1 MPTRLRS
8 SRTYRRR
15 PDDPEQESRFDRRLG
30 EILYFAT
37 DVFYEKGYEGAS
49 MRDLSRA
56 SGMSLAGLYYYF
68 ESKEKLLYL
77 IQKHTFSTIMQMLR
91 DQLQTVQDPEER
103 VRIFIRN
110 HLAYFLA
117 NLKAMKVLSHEDEAL
132 AGPLGQEIKDM
143 KREYYQ
149 LCRGLVDDFKRDR
162 GLPTDRVSA
171 RIAVL
176 SLFGMMNWIYTWHDP
191 RRDVQAA
198 DLAEQMSEL
207 FLRGLLGTSQPRAK
221 NASKQG
227 SVGNSAIAKSP
238 GRKQRSA
245 TSTT

>member
-1 MPTRLRS
+1 MPTRPRN
-8 SRTYRRR
+8 RAFRRKA
-15 PDDPEQESRFDRRLG
+15 DGDQEESRFDRRLG

-37 DVFYEKGYEGAS
+37 DVFYDKGYEGAS
-49 MRDLSRA
+49 MRDLSRV
-56 SGMSLAGLYYYF
+56 SSMSLAGLYYYF

-91 DQLQTVQDPEER
+91 EQLQVMSDPEQR
-103 VRIFIRN
+103 IRIFIRN

-117 NLKAMKVLSHEDEAL
+117 NMKAMKVLSHEDEAL
-132 AGPLGQEIKDM
+132 SGPLGQEIKDM

-149 LCRGLVDDFKRDR
+149 LCRGLVDDFKRER
-162 GLPTDRVSA
+162 GLPTDRISA

-198 DLAEQMSEL
+198 DLAEQISEI
-207 FLRGLLGTSQPRAK
+207 FLRGLIGVTQPRGK
-221 NASKQG
+221 NTSRQG
-227 SVGNSAIAKSP
+227 SVGNSANQKSSA
-238 GRKQRSA
+238 RKQRSA
-245 TSTT
+245 SSTI

>member
-1 MPTRLRS
+1 MATRS
-8 SRTYRRR
+8 GSRASRRR
-15 PDDPEQESRFDRRLG
+15 FDDPGQESRFDRRLA

-37 DVFYEKGYEGAS
+37 DVFYDKGYDGAS

-77 IQKHTFSTIMQMLR
+77 IQKHTFFTVMQMLR
-91 DQLQTVQDPEER
+91 DQLQTIEDPEQR
-103 VRIFIRN
+103 VRLFIRN
-110 HLAYFLA
+110 HLDYFLA
-117 NLKAMKVLSHEDEAL
+117 NVKAMKVLSHEDDAL

-149 LCRGLVDDFKRDR
+149 LCRGLVEDFRRDR
-162 GLPTDRVSA
+162 GLPPDRVSA

-176 SLFGMMNWIYTWHDP
+176 GLFGMMNWIYTWHDP
-191 RRDVQAA
+191 RRDVQAS
-198 DLAEQMSEL
+198 DLADQMSEL

-221 NASKQG
+221 NASKQN
-227 SVGNSAIAKSP
+227 SVGNSANQRPPA
-238 GRKQRSA
+238 RKQRTA
-245 TSTT
+245 ASTT

>member
-1 MPTRLRS
+1 MPTRLRN
-8 SRTYRRR
+8 RAFRRKT
-15 PDDPEQESRFDRRLG
+15 DQEESRFERRLG

-37 DVFYEKGYEGAS
+37 DVFYDKGYAGAS

-91 DQLQTVQDPEER
+91 EQLQTVSDPEQR
-103 VRIFIRN
+103 IRIFIRN
-110 HLAYFLA
+110 HLSYFLA
-117 NLKAMKVLSHEDEAL
+117 NMKAMKVLSHEDEAL
-132 AGPLGQEIKDM
+132 SGPLGQEIKDM

-149 LCRGLVDDFKRDR
+149 LCRGLVEDCKRER
-162 GLPTDRVSA
+162 GLATDRISA

-198 DLAEQMSEL
+198 DLAEEISEI
-207 FLRGLLGTSQPRAK
+207 FLCGLIGAMQPRGK
-221 NASKQG
+221 NTSRQG
-227 SVGNSAIAKSP
+227 PVGNSANQKTA

-245 TSTT
+245 ASTN